1 MPELDVVM
9 KDIEPFK
16 ALYLRFQLAP
26 ATLRQGLNEML
37 HMVAERGIHLSSP
50 RIDVIFGDEINI
62 DDEAVEWAFV
72 LPVDDSVTDDLK
84 LPTVGTMILL
94 KCHLPKPQQSCFMAR
109 PPVR

>member
-37 HMVAERGIHLSSP
+37 HMVAERGIHLSVSP
-50 RIDVIFGDEINI
+50 N
-62 DDEAVEWAFV
+62 
-72 LPVDDSVTDDLK
+72 
-84 LPTVGTMILL
+84 
-94 KCHLPKPQQSCFMAR
+94 
-109 PPVR
+109 